1 LNTIQSTLNSY
12 SPSQHLQNNK
22 KHIMPGRRGSNAA
35 DKAPRVS
42 GSSSQ
47 GLEQQ
52 AATNE
57 LRKGKNESTERRRIQ
72 NRINQR
78 AFRARQK
85 SGEVPRLRGIREW
98 HVIGFLESDRRSDD
112 ACCGDAHIDC
122 MHMLPAPAVVPSP
135 TSTTRLPQ
143 LDTSNVWDNLASL
156 INSNFLCAI
165 EENATHLGITTDTLH
180 SGVAHLLSK
189 TPINLSIPT
198 SLWPCELQ
206 YHMPHDPIIDV
217 IPHMQLRYNILV
229 AIGNGILNEVEFCT
243 ALRASGSLEHI
254 AGQWLRNGM
263 VVWNS
268 VPDQASNWEITDA
281 VWCKWPFLFRG
292 CVDLV
297 HGSNVWKAGRGDPAL
312 R

>member
-1 LNTIQSTLNSY
+1 
-12 SPSQHLQNNK
+12 
-22 KHIMPGRRGSNAA
+22 MA
-35 DKAPRVS
+35 

-47 GLEQQ
+47 GLELQ

-57 LRKGKNESTERRRIQ
+57 LRKGKGESTERRRIQ

-98 HVIGFLESDRRSDD
+98 HVLGSLEGDRGP
-112 ACCGDAHIDC
+112 GDAQRDDPDTDGTRVSRALAVAPSTVSPST
-122 MHMLPAPAVVPSP
+122 LPD
-135 TSTTRLPQ
+135 
-143 LDTSNVWDNLASL
+143 LDTGIVWDDLAGL

-165 EENATHLGITTDTLH
+165 EENAAHLGITTDALH
-180 SGVAHLLSK
+180 NGGGHLLSRAL
-189 TPINLSIPT
+189 INTSIPT

-206 YHMPHDPIIDV
+206 FQMPHDPIIDV

-229 AIGNGILNEVEFCT
+229 AINSGILNEVEFCA
-243 ALRASGSLEHI
+243 ALRASGSLEDF

-268 VPDQASNWEITDA
+268 APTQSSNWEITDA

-292 CVDLV
+292 CMDLV
-297 HGSNVWKAGRGDPAL
+297 HGSNIWRAGRGDPAL